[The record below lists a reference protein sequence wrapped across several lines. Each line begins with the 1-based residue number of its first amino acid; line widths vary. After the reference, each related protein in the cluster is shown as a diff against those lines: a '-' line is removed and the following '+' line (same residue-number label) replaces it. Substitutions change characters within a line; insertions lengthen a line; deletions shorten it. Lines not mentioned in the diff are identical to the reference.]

1 MSEINN
7 IKISEQAALEQK
19 RNINTRDDSNADKL
33 QTTDTGARPNTV
45 SLTDTAT
52 QIQSLQK
59 AISDSSEV
67 DQSRVDAA
75 RAAIADGSYKVDATE
90 LAQNIINFEQ
100 DIK

>member
-19 RNINTRDDSNADKL
+19 RNVNVRDDSNTDKL
-33 QTTDTGARPNTV
+33 QTTDNGARPNTV

>member
-7 IKISEQAALEQK
+7 IKIADQTTLEQK
-19 RNINTRDDSNADKL
+19 RNINVRDDSSTDKL
-33 QTTDTGARPNTV
+33 PTTDNGARPNTV

-67 DQSRVDAA
+67 DQPRVDAL
-75 RAAIADGSYKVDATE
+75 RAAIADGSYQVDATE

-100 DIK
+100 DLN